1 MLKASDLPSG
11 LIRTDFITV
20 PEPVLLTQL
29 ASGVDDLIVL
39 CRFRKSIYDQ
49 RVCLDGEFVSRSHQ
63 GPSLPFQFQR
73 NPSPMNP
80 FHPTDRVSDPFER
93 TRR

>member
-1 MLKASDLPSG
+1 MLKAPDLPSG

-29 ASGVDDLIVL
+29 VSGVDDLIEL

-49 RVCLDGEFVSRSHQ
+49 RVYLDGEFVSRSHQ
-63 GPSLPFQFQR
+63 GPSPF
-73 NPSPMNP
+73 NSNATPGPMNP
-80 FHPTDRVSDPFER
+80 FHPTGRVSDLFER
-93 TRR
+93 KR